1 MAGCDTKVRIKK
13 DISCVVENYQKLF
26 RDKSRTSE
34 KVLQSRENFKNDC
47 AKLLEVADPLL
58 EHKLSIDRIRGHL
71 NLKTEDLE
79 FLKDQRGAR
88 VGRMDKIDEEF
99 GDRVKKCLKRKSASS
114 SSTATSQ
121 FQISG

>member
-1 MAGCDTKVRIKK
+1 M
-13 DISCVVENYQKLF
+13 
-26 RDKSRTSE
+26 
-34 KVLQSRENFKNDC
+34 
-47 AKLLEVADPLL
+47 LEVADPLL

-79 FLKDQRGAR
+79 FLEDQRGAR